1 MLGRWFFL
9 AVVGIG
15 LIVIVNARK
24 SDAAPARITQSC
36 AEPAGP
42 VAVTLAWRASRTPA
56 AETWVDVALAPGFA
70 PGTYAGHGPLPGDAI
85 AYTLDAVPPGLA
97 LHYRVQAR
105 RGETWRVLAAGNLT
119 AACPDAAPEQ
129 TAIAAH

>member
-70 PGTYAGHGPLPGDAI
+70 PGTYAGPRAALPRAGAQ
-85 AYTLDAVPPGLA
+85 GRNLA
-97 LHYRVQAR
+97 RAR
-105 RGETWRVLAAGNLT
+105 RGEPHRRLPRRRARADRHRGALI
-119 AACPDAAPEQ
+119 AAPV
-129 TAIAAH
+129 AR